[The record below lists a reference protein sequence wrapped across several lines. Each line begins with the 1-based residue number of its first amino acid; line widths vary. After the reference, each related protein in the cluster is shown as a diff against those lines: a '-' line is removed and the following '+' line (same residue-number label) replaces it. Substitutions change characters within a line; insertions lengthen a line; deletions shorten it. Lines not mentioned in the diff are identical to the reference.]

1 MNRRKKFAAFLAA
14 VAVSISGLGVA
25 LPAQAAPPVSR
36 IFGVSRVETSV
47 EIARRAFPSGAPV
60 AYVASAQSLADALA
74 AGSLTDGPV
83 LLTDARAL
91 AAPVA
96 NYLASLRHAGLQKLS
111 FWVARACLARRSNR
125 PSPLPVL
132 RPSVWRERIDARRLT
147 SLPRG
152 LFPAGRIEFM

>member
-96 NYLASLRHAGLQKLS
+96 NYLASLRHAGLQKVILLGGEGVLGPQVEQAITS
-111 FWVARACLARRSNR
+111 AGLTTERLAGADRREIGRAH
-125 PSPLPVL
+125 V
-132 RPSVWRERIDARRLT
+132 
-147 SLPRG
+147 
-152 LFPAGRIEFM
+152 